1 MDCVSVFPKWATCQR
16 KRLPPEGIVQPGSFF
31 SAFNIVFVV
40 VRVCRKQ
47 RERDKYTVGVRG
59 R

>member
-31 SAFNIVFVV
+31 SAFNIVFVI
-40 VRVCRKQ
+40 VRLYRKQ
-47 RERDKYTVGVRG
+47 RDKYTVGVRG